1 MRRPPRIAVLIA
13 LLAAAAAW
21 VAIDLR
27 GPAAPTSAKAPA
39 SGASQEPE
47 HAAAPASEAKQPGIP
62 ARSTLGRIAADPFS
76 AQSWLPR
83 RKPAAVSA
91 PPVAVVPP
99 LPYRFAGQFHRDSG
113 IEVYVARGEE
123 VFAVKEGDTLDGQY
137 KVDSVSATEVSFVHL
152 ASGTRQTMQ
161 FSALKEEELT
171 AQDGPPAP
179 RAPAA
184 ASASPPPPAPVAKL
198 IPAPTQGASSAD
210 NSIPGKTGPAQLRWE
225 GPASARAGAS
235 FNVSLRVTSGEQ
247 IRAAPMQLRFDPAVL
262 ESVSVRPGRYFSAE
276 KTGSFGYRVNP
287 DGSIFVGVSNQTPTP
302 ASDAEML
309 VLTFKSIKAAAAEIS
324 VASLN
329 LQGAAGRAIA
339 YNSLTPFRTTITP

>member
-1 MRRPPRIAVLIA
+1 M
-13 LLAAAAAW
+13 
-21 VAIDLR
+21 
-27 GPAAPTSAKAPA
+27 
-39 SGASQEPE
+39 
-47 HAAAPASEAKQPGIP
+47 
-62 ARSTLGRIAADPFS
+62 
-76 AQSWLPR
+76 
-83 RKPAAVSA
+83 
-91 PPVAVVPP
+91 
-99 LPYRFAGQFHRDSG
+99 
-113 IEVYVARGEE
+113 
-123 VFAVKEGDTLDGQY
+123 
-137 KVDSVSATEVSFVHL
+137 
-152 ASGTRQTMQ
+152 
-161 FSALKEEELT
+161 
-171 AQDGPPAP
+171 
-179 RAPAA
+179 
-184 ASASPPPPAPVAKL
+184 AKL